1 MAFGTIR
8 PPFLIEPPGCFA
20 QAAFSYMRLIS
31 VFQALPLRFYIPLP
45 VVWMQMPL
53 RYCAG
58 NSGRQI
64 PRKKKSEELLYSSLN
79 ITNWKSNCT
88 FAAEERDIGSINVTV
103 PYIVEQHQIQVPVK
117 IFLVQPDGLHKFGD
131 GKTT

>member
-1 MAFGTIR
+1 MRRGTW
-8 PPFLIEPPGCFA
+8 LSGIENGKRYCIFE
-20 QAAFSYMRLIS
+20 QCKNS
-31 VFQALPLRFYIPLP
+31 YIPLP
-45 VVWMQMPL
+45 VVWMQMLL

-88 FAAEERDIGSINVTV
+88 FAAEERDIGSINITV
-103 PYIVEQHQIQVPVK
+103 PYIVEQHQVQAPVK
-117 IFLVQPDGLHKFGD
+117 VFLVQPDGLHKFGD
-131 GKTT
+131 GKTAG